1 MITDELLQNSEP
13 LTGNPCP
20 WDKLQLHQKRK
31 AQKEIKEK
39 KRASSFVWF
48 QKEVLLYIIKVLDD

>member
-1 MITDELLQNSEP
+1 MNFCKTVSRWPAIPAHEISYNCTE
-13 LTGNPCP
+13 
-20 WDKLQLHQKRK
+20 K

-39 KRASSFVWF
+39 KRRKKKRASSFLWF

>member
-1 MITDELLQNSEP
+1 MNFCKTVSRWPAIPAHEISYNCTKKE
-13 LTGNPCP
+13 
-20 WDKLQLHQKRK
+20 K

-39 KRASSFVWF
+39 KRASSFLWF